1 MLSEKPVFV
10 KNALNNSRKLQ
21 AIQIILESSVKG
33 GFMFSETPDLI
44 PFITPIK
51 AEVLTPAE
59 LEAVKGK
66 TLQLLNDV
74 GVHFPSPKALDIFA
88 EHGARVDRE
97 NEIVRLSPEL
107 VKNAM
112 STAPRSFV
120 LGGREERFD
129 LVLDGS
135 RSYLCTD
142 GTGVHVIDIDTRQKR
157 PSRKEDIALMAR
169 VCDALP
175 LIGFFWPM
183 VSSKEYGHTAPLH
196 NCHASLIN
204 TLKHVRGGTT
214 VHPQL
219 ARYIVEMANVVAGST
234 EERLKRSPICANI
247 CTISPLSHDK
257 HGIETALIYAEA
269 GIPTSFMAMPTMGS
283 TAPATP
289 LAALIMGDAEVI
301 SAMVLLQ
308 LAYPGAPVFHAVFT
322 SIMDPHTGGYISE
335 VPAPSYIMARQ
346 LAHAWD
352 VPCLGG
358 ARVSGDAPELGWQ
371 SGFEVGLGSGMIA
384 MAGAEICGL
393 LGLVG
398 SATTLYPEE
407 VILDHDGIYH
417 VYEMVNNKRFDEV
430 DLALELIQKVGP
442 RNHFLS
448 QKHTRNHIRNFRLS
462 SLLRHRG
469 PDGQQRDPREIAL
482 EEFKRI
488 EATHHPQPLPEGV
501 LAELDRIMKSAE
513 SEAAKIFGE

>member
-1 MLSEKPVFV
+1 MV
-10 KNALNNSRKLQ
+10 
-21 AIQIILESSVKG
+21 SV
-33 GFMFSETPDLI
+33 TPDII
-44 PFITPIK
+44 PFVSPIK
-51 AEVLTPAE
+51 ANVLTQTE
-59 LEAVKGK
+59 LETVKEK

-74 GVHFPSPKALDIFA
+74 GVHFPSPKALDIFT
-88 EHGARVDRE
+88 EHGAQVDRA
-97 NEIVRLSPEL
+97 NEIVRLPQDL
-107 VKNAM
+107 VLAAM
-112 STAPRSFV
+112 STAPRSFI

-129 LVLDGS
+129 LLLDGR
-135 RSYLCTD
+135 RSYLSTD
-142 GTGVHVIDIDTRQKR
+142 GTGVHVIDAYTREKR
-157 PSRKEDIALMAR
+157 PSCKEDIAMMAR

-175 LIGFFWPM
+175 LVSFFWPM

-214 VHPQL
+214 VHPRL
-219 ARYIVEMANVVAGST
+219 AHYFVEMASVVAGST
-234 EERLKRSPICANI
+234 EERIKRPPICANI

-308 LAYPGAPVFHAVFT
+308 LAFPGTPVFHAVFT
-322 SIMDPHTGGYISE
+322 SIMDPRTGGYISE
-335 VPAPSYIMARQ
+335 VPTPSYIMAKQ

-371 SGFEVGLGSGMIA
+371 SGFEVGLGAGMIA
-384 MAGAEICGL
+384 IAGAEICGL
-393 LGLVG
+393 MGLVG

-407 VILDHDGIYH
+407 VILDHDSIYH
-417 VYEMVNNKRFDEV
+417 VYEMVNNKRFDEI
-430 DLALELIQKVGP
+430 DLALDVIRKVGP
-442 RNHFLS
+442 RNHFLA
-448 QKHTRNHIRNFRLS
+448 QKHTREHMRHFRLP

-469 PDGQQRDPREIAL
+469 ADGVQRDPREVAL
-482 EEFKRI
+482 DKFKHI
-488 EATHHPQPLPEGV
+488 EATHHPQPLPDEV
-501 LAELDRIMKSAE
+501 LLELDRILEGAE
-513 SEAAKIFGE
+513 SEAEKIFKE

>member
-1 MLSEKPVFV
+1 MILRSREKG
-10 KNALNNSRKLQ
+10 
-21 AIQIILESSVKG
+21 E
-33 GFMFSETPDLI
+33 FMVTETPDII
-44 PFITPIK
+44 PFVSPIK
-51 AEVLTPAE
+51 AEVLTQAE
-59 LEAVKGK
+59 LETVKEK

-74 GVHFPSPKALDIFA
+74 GVHFPSSVALNVFA

-107 VKNAM
+107 VKKAM
-112 STAPRSFV
+112 SKAPRSFI

-129 LVLDGS
+129 LLLDGRS
-135 RSYLCTD
+135 SYLCTD
-142 GTGVHVIDIDTRQKR
+142 GTGVHVVDADTREKR
-157 PSRKEDIALMAR
+157 PSRKDDVALMAR

-175 LIGFFWPM
+175 MVSFFWPM
-183 VSSKEYGHTAPLH
+183 VSSKEYGNTAPLH

-214 VHPQL
+214 VHPRL
-219 ARYIVEMANVVAGST
+219 APYLVEMASVVAGSA
-234 EERLKRSPICANI
+234 EERRRRPPINANI

-257 HGIETALIYAEA
+257 HGIETALVYAEA
-269 GIPTSFMAMPTMGS
+269 GIPVSFMAMPTMGS

-308 LAYPGAPVFHAVFT
+308 LASPGAPVFHAVFT
-322 SIMDPHTGGYISE
+322 SIIDPRSGGYISE
-335 VPAPSYIMARQ
+335 VPAPSYIMAKQ
-346 LAHAWD
+346 LAHAWN
-352 VPCLGG
+352 VPSLGG

-371 SGFEVGLGSGMIA
+371 SGYEVGLGAGMIA
-384 MAGAEICGL
+384 MAGGEICGL

-417 VYEMVNNKRFDEV
+417 VYEMVNNKRFDEI
-430 DLALELIQKVGP
+430 DAALEVLQRVGP
-442 RNHFLS
+442 RNHFLAE
-448 QKHTRNHIRNFRLS
+448 KHTRDHIRNFRLP

-469 PDGQQRDPREIAL
+469 ADGAQRDPREIAL
-482 EEFKRI
+482 EKFKHLA
-488 EATHHPQPLPEGV
+488 ATHHPQPLPDEV

>member
-1 MLSEKPVFV
+1 
-10 KNALNNSRKLQ
+10 
-21 AIQIILESSVKG
+21 
-33 GFMFSETPDLI
+33 MFSETPDIL
-44 PFITPIK
+44 PFVSPIK
-51 AEVLTPAE
+51 AEVLTQAE
-59 LEAVKGK
+59 LEVVKGK
-66 TLQLLNDV
+66 TLQLLYEV
-74 GVHFPSPKALDIFA
+74 GVHFPSPKALEIFA
-88 EHGARVDRE
+88 EHGAQVDRE
-97 NEIVRLSPEL
+97 KEIVRLPPEL
-107 VKNAM
+107 VKKAM
-112 STAPRSFV
+112 STAPRSFI

-142 GTGVHVIDIDTRQKR
+142 GTGVHVIDLETREMR
-157 PSRKEDIALMAR
+157 PSCKQDVTLMAR

-175 LIGFFWPM
+175 LIGFYWPM

-196 NCHASLIN
+196 NCHASLVN

-219 ARYIVEMANVVAGST
+219 ARYIVEMASVVSGST
-234 EERLKRSPICANI
+234 EERLKRPPICANI
-247 CTISPLSHDK
+247 CTISPLSQDK

-322 SIMDPHTGGYISE
+322 SIIDPRTGGYISE
-335 VPAPSYIMARQ
+335 VPTPSYIMAKQ
-346 LAHAWD
+346 LAHAWN

-384 MAGAEICGL
+384 MSGAEICGL

-407 VILDHDGIYH
+407 VILDHDSIYH
-417 VYEMVNNKRFDEV
+417 VHEMVNYKRFDEIDV
-430 DLALELIQKVGP
+430 ALEVIREVGP

-448 QKHTRNHIRNFRLS
+448 QKHTRDHIRNFRLP

-469 PDGQQRDPREIAL
+469 PDGTQRDPREIAL

-488 EATHHPQPLPEGV
+488 EATHHPQPLPDEV
-501 LAELDRIMKSAE
+501 LLELDRILDEAE
-513 SEAAKIFGE
+513 GEAERIFRE